1 MPPWAH
7 VPVGVGRVWAWRTST
22 GRGKAWG
29 CQGAGPEGDRRV
41 PAGGRE
47 APEVFLQQPPHPR
60 LGCSSWGGGACFHV
74 LPSQTLQPTCTRHPP
89 SPARGLWG
97 PHCDRC
103 PLLQVVRSY
112 KATIQ
117 QTLDI
122 LFLREGSEFLSS
134 TDASS
139 RDSADR
145 TIIAWDFQSSAKI
158 SNQIFHVRN
167 PVIGPCFQV
176 EPQPQVHPCGPQ
188 TVWGPRSHPAEVVQP
203 AGALEGEGCLKS
215 VGLRE
220 ATCRSR
226 PAQSASHGLPDRGD
240 SLAGLSLALCPAQ
253 PGHGV
258 RVWEAASFMSTGKW
272 LSTPRKP

>member
-7 VPVGVGRVWAWRTST
+7 VPVGVGRVRAWRTST
-22 GRGKAWG
+22 GKGKVVG
-29 CQGAGPEGDRRV
+29 GVREQGPRETDVCLLGAGGPGGLPPAV
-41 PAGGRE
+41 PT
-47 APEVFLQQPPHPR
+47 PT
-60 LGCSSWGGGACFHV
+60 LGLLILGGGGASSHTA
-74 LPSQTLQPTCTRHPP
+74 LPDPAAHMYLAPHTPG
-89 SPARGLWG
+89 PARGLRG
-97 PHCDRC
+97 PHCDGC

-167 PVIGPCFQV
+167 PVIGHCFQI
-176 EPQPQVHPCGPQ
+176 EPQPQ
-188 TVWGPRSHPAEVVQP
+188 
-203 AGALEGEGCLKS
+203 GAS
-215 VGLRE
+215 V
-220 ATCRSR
+220 
-226 PAQSASHGLPDRGD
+226 
-240 SLAGLSLALCPAQ
+240 
-253 PGHGV
+253 
-258 RVWEAASFMSTGKW
+258 
-272 LSTPRKP
+272 

>member
-1 MPPWAH
+1 MPLA
-7 VPVGVGRVWAWRTST
+7 
-22 GRGKAWG
+22 GRGPFCKLCCIGPRCSLGDQARGHLLASLDPCANRCGEGMGMEYIHGERKGRGG

-41 PAGGRE
+41 PPVGWE
-47 APEVFLQQPPHPR
+47 APEVSLQQRPPPC
-60 LGCSSWGGGACFHV
+60 LGCSSWWGWGAAHIFPHCPPRPCSPHV
-74 LPSQTLQPTCTRHPP
+74 VGALLG
-89 SPARGLWG
+89 PAPGFWG
-97 PHCDRC
+97 PHYVGC

-167 PVIGPCFQV
+167 PIGHWFQV
-176 EPQPQVHPCGPQ
+176 VPQ
-188 TVWGPRSHPAEVVQP
+188 
-203 AGALEGEGCLKS
+203 GAS
-215 VGLRE
+215 V
-220 ATCRSR
+220 
-226 PAQSASHGLPDRGD
+226 
-240 SLAGLSLALCPAQ
+240 
-253 PGHGV
+253 
-258 RVWEAASFMSTGKW
+258 
-272 LSTPRKP
+272 

>member
-1 MPPWAH
+1 MEDIHGERQGMGLSGSRAR
-7 VPVGVGRVWAWRTST
+7 GRQTCACW
-22 GRGKAWG
+22 
-29 CQGAGPEGDRRV
+29 GAGGPRGLP
-41 PAGGRE
+41 PA
-47 APEVFLQQPPHPR
+47 APTPT
-60 LGCSSWGGGACFHV
+60 LGLLILGGGACFHV